1 MIRNT
6 KNPISEYLKKAFSV
20 IDDALNPIVEN
31 PINMY

>member
-20 IDDALNPIVEN
+20 IDALNPIVEN
-31 PINMY
+31 PINM